1 MRMAYLK
8 RKETVNSMH
17 YNWGIVGSGWIAH
30 DMANALIQEDVGI
43 YGVASGHYSSAI
55 KFSEE
60 FSIEHVY
67 ENYQSMF
74 EDENID
80 IVYIATPHNS
90 HYEIMKNAL
99 LHNKHVFC
107 EKAITLNSKELDECV
122 KIAKERHLVIS
133 DGVTL
138 FHMPLFKELKKVI
151 SSNSLGPVK
160 MIQVNF
166 GSFKEYDVNN
176 RLFNPNLA
184 GGALLDIGVYAV
196 SFARWFMS
204 SKPNTVLT
212 TMTPFETGVDESS
225 GILLQ
230 NKEMEIATISLTMR
244 AKQPKRGLVACE
256 NGYIEVYNFPRADK
270 ATITYTSNGHTQ
282 EIVCGE
288 SGLALNYEI
297 RDMEEYVS
305 NLNGQTNLQNI
316 QDVMDVL
323 TQVQKAWGKY
333 E

>member
-1 MRMAYLK
+1 M
-8 RKETVNSMH
+8 VNSVH

-30 DMANALIQEDVGI
+30 DMANALIQDGVGI

-67 ENYQSMF
+67 ENYQAMF

-90 HYEIMKNAL
+90 HYEIMKDAL

-107 EKAITLNSKELDECV
+107 EKAITLNSKELDKCV
-122 KIAKERHLVIS
+122 EIAKERHLVIS

-160 MIQVNF
+160 MVQINF

-176 RLFNPNLA
+176 RFFNPDLA

-196 SFARWFMS
+196 SFARWFIKQ
-204 SKPNTVLT
+204 SKNTRD
-212 TMTPFETGVDESS
+212 FSH
-225 GILLQ
+225 
-230 NKEMEIATISLTMR
+230 EM
-244 AKQPKRGLVACE
+244 
-256 NGYIEVYNFPRADK
+256 N
-270 ATITYTSNGHTQ
+270 
-282 EIVCGE
+282 
-288 SGLALNYEI
+288 
-297 RDMEEYVS
+297 
-305 NLNGQTNLQNI
+305 
-316 QDVMDVL
+316 
-323 TQVQKAWGKY
+323 
-333 E
+333 

>member
-1 MRMAYLK
+1 
-8 RKETVNSMH
+8 
-17 YNWGIVGSGWIAH
+17 
-30 DMANALIQEDVGI
+30 
-43 YGVASGHYSSAI
+43 
-55 KFSEE
+55 
-60 FSIEHVY
+60 
-67 ENYQSMF
+67 
-74 EDENID
+74 
-80 IVYIATPHNS
+80 
-90 HYEIMKNAL
+90 
-99 LHNKHVFC
+99 
-107 EKAITLNSKELDECV
+107 
-122 KIAKERHLVIS
+122 
-133 DGVTL
+133 
-138 FHMPLFKELKKVI
+138 
-151 SSNSLGPVK
+151 

-166 GSFKEYDVNN
+166 GRFKEYDVNN
-176 RLFNPNLA
+176 RFFNPNLA
-184 GGALLDIGVYAV
+184 GGALLDIGVYVV
-196 SFARWFMS
+196 SFARWFMES
-204 SKPNTVLT
+204 MPNKVLT

-270 ATITYTSNGHTQ
+270 ATITYTSDGHTE

-305 NLNGQTNLQNI
+305 NLNGQTNLQCI

-323 TQVQKAWGKY
+323 TSVQESWKRH

>member
-8 RKETVNSMH
+8 RKEMVNSVH

-30 DMANALIQEDVGI
+30 DMAKALIQEDVGI
-43 YGVASGHYSSAI
+43 YGAASGHYSSAK

-107 EKAITLNSKELDECV
+107 EKAITLNSTELDECV

-138 FHMPLFKELKKVI
+138 FHMPLFKELKKLI

-160 MIQVNF
+160 MVQVNF
-166 GSFKEYDVNN
+166 GSFKEHDVNN
-176 RLFNPNLA
+176 RFFNPNLA

-196 SFARWFMS
+196 SFARWFMT
-204 SKPNTVLT
+204 SKPNTSLT
-212 TMTPFETGVDESS
+212 TMTPLETGVDESS
-225 GILLQ
+225 GILLK
-230 NKEMEIATISLTMR
+230 NIENEIATISLTMR
-244 AKQPKRGLVACE
+244 AKQPKRGLIACE
-256 NGYIEVYNFPRADK
+256 NGDVEVYNFPRADH
-270 ATITYTSNGHTQ
+270 ATVTYTS
-282 EIVCGE
+282 
-288 SGLALNYEI
+288 
-297 RDMEEYVS
+297 D
-305 NLNGQTNLQNI
+305 
-316 QDVMDVL
+316 
-323 TQVQKAWGKY
+323 
-333 E
+333 

>member
-8 RKETVNSMH
+8 RKEIVNSVH

-30 DMANALIQEDVGI
+30 DMANALIQEGVGI

-67 ENYQSMF
+67 ENYQAMF

-107 EKAITLNSKELDECV
+107 EKAITLNSTELDECV

-138 FHMPLFKELKKVI
+138 FHMPLFKKLKKMI

-160 MIQVNF
+160 MVQVNF
-166 GSFKEYDVNN
+166 GSFKEHDVNN
-176 RLFNPNLA
+176 RFFNPNLA

-196 SFARWFMS
+196 SFARWFMA

-256 NGYIEVYNFPRADK
+256 NGYIEIYNFPRADK
-270 ATITYTSNGHTQ
+270 ATITYTSDGHTE

-305 NLNGQTNLQNI
+305 NLNGQTNLQCI

-323 TQVQKAWGKY
+323 TSVQESWKRH

>member
-1 MRMAYLK
+1 M
-8 RKETVNSMH
+8 ENFIH
-17 YNWGIVGSGWIAH
+17 YNREIVGPGWIAH

-43 YGVASGHYSSAI
+43 YGVASGHYSSTK
-55 KFSEE
+55 KFFEE
-60 FSIEHVY
+60 FSIKHVH
-67 ENYQSMF
+67 ENYQAMF
-74 EDENID
+74 KNGNID
-80 IVYIATPHNS
+80 IVYNATPHNS
-90 HYEIMKNAL
+90 HYEIMKDAL
-99 LHNKHVFC
+99 LHNKHVFS
-107 EKAITLNSKELDECV
+107 EKAIIINSDELEECV
-122 KIAKERHLVIS
+122 EIVKERHLVIS

>member
-1 MRMAYLK
+1 M
-8 RKETVNSMH
+8 VNSVH

-30 DMANALIQEDVGI
+30 DMANALIQEGVGI

-107 EKAITLNSKELDECV
+107 EKAITLNSTELDECV
-122 KIAKERHLVIS
+122 KIAKERRLVIS

-138 FHMPLFKELKKVI
+138 FHMPLFKKLKKLI

-160 MIQVNF
+160 MVQVNF

-176 RLFNPNLA
+176 RFFNPNLA

-196 SFARWFMS
+196 SFARWFMA

-270 ATITYTSNGHTQ
+270 ATITYTSDGHTE

-305 NLNGQTNLQNI
+305 NLNGQTNLQCI

-323 TQVQKAWGKY
+323 TRVQESWKRH

>member
-1 MRMAYLK
+1 M
-8 RKETVNSMH
+8 VNSVH

-30 DMANALIQEDVGI
+30 DMANALIQEGVGI

-90 HYEIMKNAL
+90 HYEIMKDAL

-107 EKAITLNSKELDECV
+107 EKAITLNSTELDECV

-138 FHMPLFKELKKVI
+138 FHMPLFKKMKKMI

-160 MIQVNF
+160 MVQVNF
-166 GSFKEYDVNN
+166 GSFKEHDVNN
-176 RLFNPNLA
+176 RFFNPNLA

-196 SFARWFMS
+196 SFARWFMA

-256 NGYIEVYNFPRADK
+256 NGYIEIYNFPRADK
-270 ATITYTSNGHTQ
+270 ATITYTSDGHTE

-305 NLNGQTNLQNI
+305 NLNGQTNLQCI

-323 TQVQKAWGKY
+323 TRVQESWKRH